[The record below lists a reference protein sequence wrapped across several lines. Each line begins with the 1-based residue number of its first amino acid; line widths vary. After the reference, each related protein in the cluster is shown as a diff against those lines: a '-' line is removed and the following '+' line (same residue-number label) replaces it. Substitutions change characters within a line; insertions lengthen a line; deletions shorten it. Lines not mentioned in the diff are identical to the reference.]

1 MLRFY
6 TNQELARRLRLPTA
20 KWKRWSR
27 EFLPPDPL
35 GGLQSG
41 YARQYSVD
49 DALTVFLG
57 GVLVADL
64 KFVIPEARQILSDLN
79 SWLLQS
85 GIFTGVV
92 SKNQAESISW
102 SRVRDLSIE
111 ICRMPSGPDR
121 IPVFRYR
128 LRGLLERHRV
138 EDAVAEERFVE
149 RLLPDGPP
157 APERFRGALLRVT
170 DALRWFVGALELD
183 RRHFAALREDTK
195 STQD

>member
-6 TNQELARRLRLPTA
+6 TNQELARRLALPTA

-79 SWLLQS
+79 PWLLQS
-85 GIFTGVV
+85 GIFTGAV
-92 SKNQAESISW
+92 SKNQAESIPW
-102 SRVRDLSIE
+102 NLVRDLSIE
-111 ICRMPSGPDR
+111 IYRMPSGSGR
-121 IPVFRYR
+121 VPVFQYR
-128 LRGLLERHRV
+128 LRGLLERRQV
-138 EDAVAEERFVE
+138 EDAVIQERFIE
-149 RLLPDGPP
+149 RVHPDGPP

-170 DALRWFVGALELD
+170 DALRWFAGALELD
-183 RRHFAALREDTK
+183 QRHFAALREDTK
-195 STQD
+195 SAQD